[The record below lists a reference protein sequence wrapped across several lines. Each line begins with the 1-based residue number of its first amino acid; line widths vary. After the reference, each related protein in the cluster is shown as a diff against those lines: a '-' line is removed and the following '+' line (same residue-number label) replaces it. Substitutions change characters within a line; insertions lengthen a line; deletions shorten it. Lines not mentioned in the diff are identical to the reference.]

1 MRVNYFIFLWG
12 VCLNLMTIDEKLA
25 KIEPIIKQPSF
36 LENKGLSNEV
46 GYYIF
51 DYDPKDELKVRD
63 EIKHLMNKI
72 NSNDNYSF
80 KIVEFDL
87 YEIILTILDEKG
99 YLDKVFEFEDKKG
112 LDYTLKAV
120 INILK
125 LNSDSNLIVNYIMK
139 WAPEEG
145 VIFLTGVGKAYPIL
159 RSHNVLNNLHQSFND
174 LPVVLFFPGKYSGKD
189 LVLFNTL
196 EGSNYYRAFPLINE

>member
-1 MRVNYFIFLWG
+1 MI
-12 VCLNLMTIDEKLA
+12 LNLLTIDEKLA
-25 KIEPIIKQPSF
+25 KIESIIKQQSF

-51 DYDPKDELKVRD
+51 DYNPKHELKVRE
-63 EIKHLMNKI
+63 EIDHLMNKI
-72 NSNDNYSF
+72 NNKNYYF

-87 YEIILTILDEKG
+87 YEIILNILDEKG
-99 YLDKVFEFEDKKG
+99 YLAKVFEFEDKKG
-112 LDYTLKAV
+112 LDYALKAI

-125 LNSDSNLIVNYIMK
+125 LNSDSNLIVDYITRQTPK
-139 WAPEEG
+139 DY

-159 RSHNVLNNLHQSFND
+159 RSHNVLNNLHQSFNEA
-174 LPVVLFFPGKYSGKD
+174 PVVLFFPGKYSGKD

-196 EGSNYYRAFPLINE
+196 DGSNYYRAFPLVPE